1 MDDSTSIC
9 VRPGLQIIWV
19 VLGRLDLDTTER
31 SEVTKQKGRAWRLS
45 FYFLQASSGTRAQ
58 GRENRNHRSITAII
72 SDDSFS
78 GRLRCGSSP
87 YAALLRALKS
97 AGVAGNGERMSE
109 VPKEQQA
116 EEESAARKS
125 KAAGRVIKERK
136 DAGLMKAVGAGKA
149 RKAIAE
155 LAKAGAKIAGAKK
168 AATKRNTPRHS
179 EKDGAEMLKQA
190 SDQALVEITGVVV
203 DKLKAGAK
211 EGKLDYV
218 KTLLSFSEKK
228 KPKVKLSRGLSHN
241 LRLIEE
247 LANEPQWVG
256 PAEVDLDVG

>member
-125 KAAGRVIKERK
+125 KAAGRVIMERK

-149 RKAIAE
+149 P
-155 LAKAGAKIAGAKK
+155 KAGAKIAGAKK